1 MNSYVQP
8 SPPPTPH
15 QAYSN
20 CAVCSHKCH
29 QYGRV
34 ITYCNHALR
43 MDKTWVKAHYLKG
56 KALHSLS
63 SLEDAKRSLKE
74 AQRLTP
80 NDRMI
85 TKALDNLNKYVFLY
99 IIFKMLFHFLIIFF
113 NCPLPLPPEPWKT
126 IVGLRGTSAV
136 KCSPSQAQSQNPPPP
151 AGL

>member
-1 MNSYVQP
+1 MTSTINSYVLP
-8 SPPPTPH
+8 SPPPTPF

-85 TKALDNLNKYVFLY
+85 TKALDNLNKYVFCIQY
-99 IIFKMLFHFLIIFF
+99 VFCYHGIAPGLIPGNGRNFG
-113 NCPLPLPPEPWKT
+113 LPIDPAD
-126 IVGLRGTSAV
+126 IVMNG
-136 KCSPSQAQSQNPPPP
+136 
-151 AGL
+151 